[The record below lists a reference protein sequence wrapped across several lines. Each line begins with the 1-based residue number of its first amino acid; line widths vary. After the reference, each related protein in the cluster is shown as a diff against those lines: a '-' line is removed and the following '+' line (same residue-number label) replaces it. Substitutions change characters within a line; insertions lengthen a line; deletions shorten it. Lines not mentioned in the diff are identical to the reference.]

1 MQKRKFVKTK
11 KYMAT
16 ESLMTSFQPLCR
28 NGWLIK
34 LSVLD
39 TEKTLVVVMSMFTHQ
54 TIIRYFTNEIEAVH
68 FINFI
73 LESDSSVKIPS
84 YSLPH

>member
-1 MQKRKFVKTK
+1 MRKRKIVKIQN
-11 KYMAT
+11 YMAT
-16 ESLMTSFQPLCR
+16 ESLLTSFQPLSR

-39 TEKTLVVVMSMFTHQ
+39 NEKTLIVVMSMFTHQ
-54 TIIRYFTNEIEAVH
+54 TIIRYFTNEVEAVH

-73 LESDSSVKIPS
+73 LDSDASVKIPS